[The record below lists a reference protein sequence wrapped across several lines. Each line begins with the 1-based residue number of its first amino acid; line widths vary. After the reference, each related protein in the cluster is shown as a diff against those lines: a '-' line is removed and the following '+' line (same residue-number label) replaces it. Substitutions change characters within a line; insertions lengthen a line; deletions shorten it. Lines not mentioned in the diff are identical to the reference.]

1 MATKFFNKIQREF
14 LQKGFGY
21 TDRQM
26 QIVELICAG
35 TNHTGL
41 SKILKITPL
50 TAKTHVRNICRK
62 AHSRGRAD
70 LILTLLHH
78 SRHLSGLSALRLSK
92 GLPRRISLGAKP
104 GLPRRSSLRA
114 KPPRPRRP
122 ARRSVSKVRRPLRK
136 KARQPRRPVR
146 RSLVRK
152 RKSKARA
159 SRHLSKR

>member
-35 TNHTGL
+35 TNNTGL

-62 AHSRGRAD
+62 AHARGRAD

-78 SRHLSGLSALRLSK
+78 SRHIS
-92 GLPRRISLGAKP
+92 GLPRLSSLRAKP

-114 KPPRPRRP
+114 KPGRPRRP
-122 ARRSVSKVRRPLRK
+122 AKRSVSKVRRPLRK

-146 RSLVRK
+146 RSLVRR
-152 RKSKARA
+152 RKSKTRA
-159 SRHLSKR
+159 SRHPSRR